1 MWLERL
7 RIELAKRGISLHK
20 TAELTG
26 MRYELLRR
34 SFNDGRELRAR
45 ELITILEKTG
55 IRFEEITQSS
65 T

>member
-7 RIELAKRGISLHK
+7 RIELAKRGISLRK

-34 SFNDGRELRAR
+34 SFNAGRELRAR

-55 IRFEEITQSS
+55 IQFEEITQSS

>member
-7 RIELAKRGISLHK
+7 KKELEKRGVSLHK
-20 TAELTG
+20 VAEHTG
-26 MRYELLRR
+26 IRYELLRR
-34 SFNDGRELRAR
+34 SFNESRELRAR

-55 IRFEEITQSS
+55 IQFEDITKSS

>member
-7 RIELAKRGISLHK
+7 KQELAKRGVSLHK

-26 MRYELLRR
+26 IRYELLRR
-34 SFNDGRELRAR
+34 SFNESRELRAR
-45 ELITILEKTG
+45 ELIAILEKIG
-55 IRFEEITQSS
+55 IQFDEITQSG